1 MTSHEAGDEGGDGD
15 RVDQELPPAT
25 REFYR
30 HTLKVLTAAEV
41 PFLVGGAYAFERYT
55 GIVRHTKDLDLFARR
70 RDVEAIL
77 GALERAGYR
86 TDLTYP
92 HWLGKAFCGDDV
104 LDVIFAAGNGLA
116 RVDDTWFARAPSD
129 TVVGLPVRLCP
140 PEEMIWSKSFVMERE
155 RFDGADV
162 AHLLRARGR
171 ELDWRHLLTRFGD
184 HWRVLFGQLILFGYI
199 YPGERDRVPA
209 WVLTD
214 LAERL
219 RHETET
225 AAGDDMVCRGT
236 LLSRAQYL
244 VDVDRWGY
252 RDGRLPPT
260 GYLTPDEITH
270 WTAAIDDG

>member
-1 MTSHEAGDEGGDGD
+1 MTAHESGDEGGDGHG
-15 RVDQELPPAT
+15 VDSGLPPDT
-25 REFYR
+25 RDFYR
-30 HTLKVLTAAEV
+30 HTLQVLTAADV

-86 TDLTYP
+86 SDLTYP

-116 RVDDTWFARAPSD
+116 RVDDTWFARAPAD
-129 TVVGLPVRLCP
+129 AVVGLPVRLCP

-171 ELDWRHLLTRFGD
+171 DLDWRHLLARFAE
-184 HWRVLFGQLILFGYI
+184 HWRVLFSHLILFGYI
-199 YPGERDRVPA
+199 YPGERDHVPG
-209 WVLTD
+209 WVLSE
-214 LAERL
+214 LADRL
-219 RHETET
+219 RGDAETN
-225 AAGDDMVCRGT
+225 AGDASLCRGT

-244 VDVDRWGY
+244 VDIDRWGY

-260 GYLTPDEITH
+260 GYLTPEEITH